1 MAKSDFSSKKELQ
14 EYLSGL
20 KEIDAQ
26 YKSLNRQA
34 KELANSPGK
43 AKVEVQRQLKE
54 LERQNDTHKEILASI
69 KRAQKELDGFG
80 DSQKKITSEAKKSA
94 KVFEDIADTFGEL
107 DGLQHSI
114 SAQFGKS
121 HVQTKAMQ
129 AVVEKTKAQY
139 NGIQSILNSSS
150 DIQQHQRDT
159 IEAALEIYKNF
170 PVTLNDLNKQVK
182 RNKLGQESVNQAVIN
197 TVDEYSDFINQ
208 LDTSNESIALIKQR
222 LEDLLPAMDKF
233 KSAAES
239 SKKEFE
245 GIDAAAAGIGFFS
258 GGVAG
263 GGQLTSAGAD
273 ITKNLL
279 AGKDLQQMTVIG
291 AMIGAIELQAQL
303 QGKMLAMAK
312 ADNAIEEQ
320 KLKNKL
326 LVREAMLNIQNG
338 LYETKALIDFKYEL
352 QGLTQQ
358 FNAAASTAFFGTG
371 LGSLQYNV
379 AQLELAG
386 INASTLASAVTD
398 LATTA
403 NTGIKSLGYNVAVF
417 AAKTGI
423 AASEFGSIMG
433 YFRMLDDSK
442 GATAMSNVSSEL
454 SKAAAQGYNP
464 ALIAGDLKDAGALA
478 LDYNIRSSK
487 ELVRQVK
494 SVRDMGASWS
504 KIAEAG
510 KSMVLNY
517 KDSIRSEMSLSAM
530 LGENVDLSEA
540 RALFAAGK
548 NDEAFGVLKSSGI
561 LQKAQ
566 SQGLFAMQA
575 LQSALGGMDL
585 EQLAAG
591 KYEKEAFKMPSNQQF
606 LDKLTEAQKNLR
618 IENAFIELTK
628 SVRLSDFELKQTK
641 ILRGDKEAINIAGEL
656 IRQDAQSFLKEQY
669 AKLFVG
675 GDMAKDAY
683 NAIIEQLPAGIGKL
697 APTWENGPMTW
708 LGKQVG
714 VYDKSTGTDYMKNPM
729 KSEKVNYFPG
739 VSTNMTP
746 NQAAISNLTP
756 GTQKFDF
763 SGYNKFLEVQEKQ
776 NKEVSSNAPIQT
788 KVLQMAATSLQ
799 SINAQ
804 STLQTQLL
812 QNIQALTAA
821 TSKLGNIGLG
831 DMRLLLDGKEVKSRI
846 EKIRIQE
853 KGKTRNQ

>member
-1 MAKSDFSSKKELQ
+1 MQ
-14 EYLSGL
+14 EGM
-20 KEIDAQ
+20 
-26 YKSLNRQA
+26 R
-34 KELANSPGK
+34 
-43 AKVEVQRQLKE
+43 
-54 LERQNDTHKEILASI
+54 
-69 KRAQKELDGFG
+69 
-80 DSQKKITSEAKKSA
+80 
-94 KVFEDIADTFGEL
+94 
-107 DGLQHSI
+107 
-114 SAQFGKS
+114 
-121 HVQTKAMQ
+121 
-129 AVVEKTKAQY
+129 
-139 NGIQSILNSSS
+139 
-150 DIQQHQRDT
+150 
-159 IEAALEIYKNF
+159 
-170 PVTLNDLNKQVK
+170 
-182 RNKLGQESVNQAVIN
+182 
-197 TVDEYSDFINQ
+197 
-208 LDTSNESIALIKQR
+208 
-222 LEDLLPAMDKF
+222 
-233 KSAAES
+233 
-239 SKKEFE
+239 
-245 GIDAAAAGIGFFS
+245 
-258 GGVAG
+258 
-263 GGQLTSAGAD
+263 
-273 ITKNLL
+273 
-279 AGKDLQQMTVIG
+279 
-291 AMIGAIELQAQL
+291 
-303 QGKMLAMAK
+303 AMA
-312 ADNAIEEQ
+312 AQANINLGALMEDVA
-320 KLKNKL
+320 
-326 LVREAMLNIQNG
+326 EAS
-338 LYETKALIDFKYEL
+338 KDALSY
-352 QGLTQQ
+352 Q
-358 FNAAASTAFFGTG
+358 
-371 LGSLQYNV
+371 
-379 AQLELAG
+379 
-386 INASTLASAVTD
+386 
-398 LATTA
+398 
-403 NTGIKSLGYNVAVF
+403 IKSGPALA
-417 AAKTGI
+417 
-423 AASEFGSIMG
+423 
-433 YFRMLDDSK
+433 
-442 GATAMSNVSSEL
+442 
-454 SKAAAQGYNP
+454 KAAAFANSIGTKFTD
-464 ALIAGDLKDAGALA
+464 IA
-478 LDYNIRSSK
+478 N
-487 ELVRQVK
+487 
-494 SVRDMGASWS
+494 
-504 KIAEAG
+504 AG

-628 SVRLSDFELKQTK
+628 SAVLSEFELEQTK

-683 NAIIEQLPAGIGKL
+683 NAIIEQLPAGLGKL

-714 VYDKSTGTDYMKNPM
+714 IYDKSTGTDYMKNPM

-763 SGYNKFLEVQEKQ
+763 SGYNKYLEVQEKQ